1 MDKNLTVAVVGAS
14 RDRRKF
20 GNISVRAHQQQGYDV
35 FPVNPNAT
43 EVAGLAAYSGLSSV
57 PVEQLDRVTVY
68 LPPEQVLV
76 VLEEIAGL
84 RCPPREVWLNPGSSS
99 AAVRRRAGELGLPII
114 EGCSIVNLGISP
126 SDVQ

>member
-20 GNISVRAHQQQGYDV
+20 GNISVRAHRQQGYDV

-43 EVAGLAAYSGLSSV
+43 EVAGLAAYSGLSTV

-68 LPPEQVLV
+68 LPPEQVPL

-84 RCPPREVWLNPGSSS
+84 RYPPREVWLNPGSSS
-99 AAVRRRAGELGLPII
+99 AAVRRRAAELGLPII

>member
-1 MDKNLTVAVVGAS
+1 MDDHLTVAVVGAS

-20 GNISVRAHQQQGYDV
+20 GNISVRAHRQQGYDV

-99 AAVRRRAGELGLPII
+99 AAVRRRAAELGLPII